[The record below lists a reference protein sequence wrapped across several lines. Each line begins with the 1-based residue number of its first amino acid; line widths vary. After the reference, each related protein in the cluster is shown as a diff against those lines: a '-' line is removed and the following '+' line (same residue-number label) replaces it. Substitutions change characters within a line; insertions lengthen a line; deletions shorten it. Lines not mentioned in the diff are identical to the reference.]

1 MEFTRDQIKI
11 TKGVAILF
19 MMLLHLFCTK
29 NYEGLYTP
37 LIFIGN
43 TPLMYYLALFGDCC
57 VAIYCFCSGYGLILG
72 YKKDE
77 KSYFKKNILRIL
89 KLYINFWIIL
99 VIFVLILGP
108 ILGKA
113 DVFPGSLKTFILTF
127 TAISTSYNGAWW
139 FITTYII
146 LVLISPWINKMVIK
160 KNNILIVFISFILYF
175 MGYLQRIKGLVSFDN
190 EILNWFFVQMGFIGT
205 SQFPFV
211 IGVIF
216 ADKKIYSK
224 LYNFTLKIKFK
235 NLIGLSLILALIVA
249 HGFVETLFI
258 AVFTGI
264 AFICIFNLIDKPK
277 WLNEILRFLSNHSTN
292 MWLVHMFIY
301 SAYFREIVY
310 APKYSIL
317 IFLWLVVICIAI
329 SYVIS
334 YINKI
339 ISILFKD
346 NNKDT
351 ISIN

>member
-1 MEFTRDQIKI
+1 M
-11 TKGVAILF
+11 
-19 MMLLHLFCTK
+19 
-29 NYEGLYTP
+29 
-37 LIFIGN
+37 
-43 TPLMYYLALFGDCC
+43 
-57 VAIYCFCSGYGLILG
+57 
-72 YKKDE
+72 
-77 KSYFKKNILRIL
+77 
-89 KLYINFWIIL
+89 
-99 VIFVLILGP
+99 
-108 ILGKA
+108 
-113 DVFPGSLKTFILTF
+113 
-127 TAISTSYNGAWW
+127 
-139 FITTYII
+139 
-146 LVLISPWINKMVIK
+146 
-160 KNNILIVFISFILYF
+160 
-175 MGYLQRIKGLVSFDN
+175 
-190 EILNWFFVQMGFIGT
+190 
-205 SQFPFV
+205 
-211 IGVIF
+211 
-216 ADKKIYSK
+216 
-224 LYNFTLKIKFK
+224 KIKFK